1 MVDQQTAS
9 VSSADLNLEGQCLKL
24 SGVVDKHSVSGLHK
38 KSVEIAR
45 SDNPP
50 TEVCLEAVAHI
61 DSAGLA
67 LLLEWRSW
75 ARRAGQQLS
84 LSHAPRQLRMLARLS
99 QLDEVL
105 GLE

>member
-1 MVDQQTAS
+1 MPSQT
-9 VSSADLNLEGQCLKL
+9 VTGQSADLKLDNHCLRL
-24 SGVVDKHSVSGLHK
+24 SGVVDKNSVPALHK
-38 KSVEIAR
+38 KSLEIAR
-45 SDNPP
+45 SDSPP

-75 ARRAGQQLS
+75 AKRANQSLS
-84 LSHAPRQLRMLARLS
+84 LSHAPRQLRMLAKLS

>member
-1 MVDQQTAS
+1 MAAQPE
-9 VSSADLNLEGQCLKL
+9 SADLRLDEHCLRL
-24 SGVVDKHSVSGLHK
+24 SGVVDKNSVPALHR
-38 KSVEIAR
+38 KSLQIAR
-45 SDNPP
+45 GDTPP
-50 TEVCLEAVAHI
+50 NEVCLDSVRHI

-75 ARRAGQQLS
+75 ARQGGQELT

-99 QLDEVL
+99 QLDEAL